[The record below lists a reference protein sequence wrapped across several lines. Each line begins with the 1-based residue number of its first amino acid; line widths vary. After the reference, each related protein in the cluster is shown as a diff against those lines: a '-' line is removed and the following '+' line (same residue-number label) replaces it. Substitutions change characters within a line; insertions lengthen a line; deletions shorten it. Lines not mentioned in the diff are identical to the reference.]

1 MQKRLLFSGP
11 IKEKRTTG
19 MVVPK
24 YIQSS
29 KHIMAEKKI
38 AQAGMNVDEGKKKG
52 R

>member
-1 MQKRLLFSGP
+1 MQKRMLSTGP
-11 IKEKRTTG
+11 IKEKKYTG
-19 MVVPK
+19 STVPK

-29 KHIMAEKKI
+29 KHIMDEKKI